1 MDVTFP
7 NSVKWSA
14 VKKNT
19 ASQMLQRKVNI
30 LIRPVSKM
38 SNYGKPDPIVF
49 LHQMAQKGRPESCLE
64 QLPLML
70 YIRMMPYQ
78 EQSHL
83 KMPYIEVD
91 QTTNFHHIL
100 GTNSIP
106 IQVHT
111 RDTGSKKP
119 RTLTSSNS

>member
-49 LHQMAQKGRPESCLE
+49 YWNTESCLE